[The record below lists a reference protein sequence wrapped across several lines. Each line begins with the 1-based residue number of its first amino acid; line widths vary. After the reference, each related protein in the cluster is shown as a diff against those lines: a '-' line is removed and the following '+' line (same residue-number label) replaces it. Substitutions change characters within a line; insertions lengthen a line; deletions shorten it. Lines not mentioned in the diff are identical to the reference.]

1 MEDAR
6 NRAPSVQNFIDNA
19 TRGKFMSSSTQSS
32 TISPSVATAAT
43 TSKKM
48 LWTGRVISAIP
59 VLLMVF
65 SAVMKLIKAAPVVQ
79 GMPRYGYPESQI
91 VTIGVLE
98 LLSCVVYLIP
108 STAVLGAILMT
119 GYLGG
124 ATATNFRV
132 GDPSYIL
139 TVLLGVFVWGGL
151 FLRDERVRAL
161 IPFRR

>member
-1 MEDAR
+1 MA
-6 NRAPSVQNFIDNA
+6 
-19 TRGKFMSSSTQSS
+19 QS
-32 TISPSVATAAT
+32 AASAVP

-48 LWTGRVISAIP
+48 VWIGRVLSALP
-59 VLLMVF
+59 VLLMLF
-65 SAVMKLIKAAPVVQ
+65 SAVMKLVKAAPVIQ
-79 GMPRYGYPESQI
+79 GFPRYGYPESLI

-119 GYLGG
+119 AYLGG
-124 ATATNFRV
+124 ATATNVRV
-132 GDPSYIL
+132 GDPSYVM

-151 FLRDERVRAL
+151 FFRDARLRAL

>member
-1 MEDAR
+1 
-6 NRAPSVQNFIDNA
+6 
-19 TRGKFMSSSTQSS
+19 MSSSTQSS

>member
-1 MEDAR
+1 
-6 NRAPSVQNFIDNA
+6 
-19 TRGKFMSSSTQSS
+19 MSSVTQSPAINQS
-32 TISPSVATAAT
+32 TATDAP

-59 VLLMVF
+59 ILLMIF

-98 LLSCVVYLIP
+98 LLSCIVYVIP
-108 STAVLGAILMT
+108 DTAVLGAILMT

-132 GDPSYIL
+132 GDPSYVM
-139 TVLLGVFVWGGL
+139 TVILGVFVWGGL
-151 FLRDERVRAL
+151 FFRDARVRAL
-161 IPFRR
+161 LPLRS

>member
-1 MEDAR
+1 
-6 NRAPSVQNFIDNA
+6 
-19 TRGKFMSSSTQSS
+19 MSSVTQSS
-32 TISPSVATAAT
+32 AIAQSAASAVP

-48 LWTGRVISAIP
+48 LWIGRVMSAIP
-59 VLLMVF
+59 VLLMLF
-65 SAVMKLIKAAPVVQ
+65 SAVLKLVKAAAVVQ
-79 GMPRYGYPESQI
+79 GFPRYGYPESLI

-124 ATATNFRV
+124 ATATNARV
-132 GDPSYIL
+132 GDPSYIM

-151 FLRDERVRAL
+151 FFRDARLRAL

>member
-1 MEDAR
+1 
-6 NRAPSVQNFIDNA
+6 
-19 TRGKFMSSSTQSS
+19 MSSVTQGSAMAQS
-32 TISPSVATAAT
+32 AASAVP

-48 LWTGRVISAIP
+48 VWIGRVLSALP
-59 VLLMVF
+59 VLLMLF
-65 SAVMKLIKAAPVVQ
+65 SAVMKLVKAAPVSQ
-79 GMPRYGYPESQI
+79 GFPRYGYPESLI

-119 GYLGG
+119 AYLGG
-124 ATATNFRV
+124 ATATNVRV
-132 GDPSYIL
+132 GDPSYVM

-151 FLRDERVRAL
+151 FFRDARLRAL

>member
-1 MEDAR
+1 
-6 NRAPSVQNFIDNA
+6 
-19 TRGKFMSSSTQSS
+19 MSSVTQSS
-32 TISPSVATAAT
+32 AINQPAAT
-43 TSKKM
+43 VAPVSKKM

-59 VLLMVF
+59 VLLMLF
-65 SAVMKLIKAAPVVQ
+65 SASLKLLKAAPVVQ

-91 VTIGVLE
+91 VIIGVLE
-98 LLSCVVYLIP
+98 FLSCVIYLIP
-108 STAVLGAILMT
+108 NTAVLGAILMT

-132 GDPSYIL
+132 SDPSYIL

-151 FLRDERVRAL
+151 FFRDARLRAL